1 MTVNAKPSLET
12 DPELAE
18 IVSDAL
24 DVVSNPTDLIVT
36 VLVLL
41 AALTIAVLVTRKIK
55 LKLGHQ
61 RPVLLILV
69 EYLCNR
75 WRNGERE
82 PL

>member
-36 VLVLL
+36 P
-41 AALTIAVLVTRKIK
+41 T
-55 LKLGHQ
+55 
-61 RPVLLILV
+61 
-69 EYLCNR
+69 
-75 WRNGERE
+75 
-82 PL
+82 